1 MASTIMHIAIA
12 ENIYRKINNNKNE
25 INYYDFIL
33 GSIAPDISKQVG
45 DDKKISHFIYDDS
58 SNPDLIS
65 FLNKYRDSL
74 TNSFMLGYYVHL
86 FSDRLFYSEFLPL
99 FVRDDII
106 NSYVKCLDGNTL
118 NMSKDE
124 RKSLL
129 YNDYT
134 NLNIS
139 LIDEYG
145 LNLEIF
151 YDDYKMPICDI
162 EEIDLSKLPVLIDNI
177 GIIIENATNDKNYII
192 DISKVKS
199 FIDSCSDE
207 IYNNLISLNVIKQG

>member
-12 ENIYRKINNNKNE
+12 ENIYRKINNKND

-33 GSIAPDISKQVG
+33 GSIAPDISKQIG
-45 DDKKISHFIYDDS
+45 EDKKLSHFIYDDS

-118 NMSKDE
+118 NMSRDE

-129 YNDYT
+129 YNDY
-134 NLNIS
+134 
-139 LIDEYG
+139 
-145 LNLEIF
+145 
-151 YDDYKMPICDI
+151 
-162 EEIDLSKLPVLIDNI
+162 LSKLPVLIDNI
-177 GIIIENATNDKNYII
+177 GVIIENATNNKNYII

>member
-12 ENIYRKINNNKNE
+12 ENIYRKINNKNE

-45 DDKKISHFIYDDS
+45 EDKKISHFIYDDS

-124 RKSLL
+124 RKS
-129 YNDYT
+129 
-134 NLNIS
+134 
-139 LIDEYG
+139 
-145 LNLEIF
+145 